1 MNPFDILKGATGGGI
16 TGGSSGAA
24 DAGNYAP
31 VSSSAT
37 TGNFYMGEGSGTASS
52 PIPIEL
58 IAIAGLFAWLMLSK
72 R

>member
-1 MNPFDILKGATGGGI
+1 MNPFDILKGVAGGGI
-16 TGGSSGAA
+16 GGSSGPA

-31 VSSSAT
+31 VMSSGT
-37 TGNFYMGEGSGTASS
+37 TGNFYMGAGSGTATS
-52 PIPIEL
+52 PIPLEL

>member
-1 MNPFDILKGATGGGI
+1 MGVFDVLKGVVGGGI
-16 TGGSSGAA
+16 GGSSGPA
-24 DAGNYAP
+24 DAGSYAP
-31 VSSSAT
+31 NVSSAT
-37 TGNFYMGEGSGTASS
+37 TGNFFLGDGAGTASS